1 MSQKIVKTPEEI
13 REEKRIYMRE
23 YMKNRRSN
31 DPDFLAKQREYKRL
45 GEKQKYDTDPDYRKR
60 KGDEYKQRY
69 AKYREAYLKSIEK
82 N

>member
-23 YMKNRRSN
+23 YMKNRRST

-45 GEKQKYDTDPDYRKR
+45 GEKQKYDTDPEYRKR